1 MALGRNYF
9 RDRLWQDPNIKVS
22 ATGGRDPVSGRLTA
36 DYGLWEGLMARVYG
50 MDPQKQANLALEHRL
65 DKGAEKHAK
74 DKYGLT
80 PGDLLKVGVDI
91 NDPNN
96 TIDQINTA
104 ASKFA
109 KLKKNEAK
117 GEVETQR
124 KIERGELIADRKTAR
139 EDRRAEQALLS
150 KERQL
155 EAQQANLQQ
164 LKILGMQNQASENQW
179 MRQMQYMDKK
189 EEAKQEEA
197 QLEALVAGLASLGAN
212 LI

>member
-1 MALGRNYF
+1 MALGRNWA
-9 RDRLWQDPNIKVS
+9 RDRLWGTSDGSV
-22 ATGGRDPVSGRLTA
+22 TGGRDPVSGRLTA
-36 DYGLWEGLMARVYG
+36 DYGFLEGLMARAYQ

-74 DKYGLT
+74 TKGLT

-109 KLKKNEAK
+109 ELKKQEAEDK
-117 GEVETQR
+117 VTAKETLVRTQTL
-124 KIERGELIADRKTAR
+124 EDRKTQR
-139 EDRRAEQALLS
+139 EQAVADRELLS
-150 KERQL
+150 KERRL
-155 EAQQANLQQ
+155 ETEQANLQQ
-164 LKILGMQNQASENQW
+164 LKILGMQNQASQTQW
-179 MRQMQYMDKK
+179 MRQMEYMDKK

-197 QLEALVAGLASLGAN
+197 QLEALIAGLASLGAN

>member
-1 MALGRNYF
+1 MALGRNWT
-9 RDRLWQDPNIKVS
+9 RDRLWGTSDGSV
-22 ATGGRDPVSGRLTA
+22 TGGRDPVSGRLTA
-36 DYGLWEGLMARVYG
+36 DYGLWEGLMARAYR
-50 MDPQKQANLALEHRL
+50 MDPQKQANLALEYKL
-65 DKGAEKHAK
+65 DKGAEEHAK
-74 DKYGLT
+74 TKYGLT
-80 PGDLLKVGVDI
+80 PGDLLEVGVDI

-109 KLKKNEAK
+109 ELKKDEAEGK
-117 GEVETQR
+117 VETHRQTVR
-124 KIERGELIADRKTAR
+124 TETEADRQKVRA
-139 EDRRAEQALLS
+139 ERRAEQALLS

-197 QLEALVAGLASLGAN
+197 QLEALIAGLASLGAN

>member
-1 MALGRNYF
+1 MALGRNWA
-9 RDRLWQDPNIKVS
+9 RDRLWGTSDGSV
-22 ATGGRDPVSGRLTA
+22 TGGRDPVSGRLTA
-36 DYGLWEGLMARVYG
+36 DYGFWEGLMARAYQ
-50 MDPQKQANLALEHRL
+50 MDPQKQANLALEHKL

-74 DKYGLT
+74 EKYGLT

-109 KLKKNEAK
+109 ELKKQEAEDK
-117 GEVETQR
+117 VTAKETLVRTQTL
-124 KIERGELIADRKTAR
+124 EDRKTQR
-139 EDRRAEQALLS
+139 EQAVADRELLS
-150 KERQL
+150 KERRL
-155 EAQQANLQQ
+155 EAEQANLQQ
-164 LKILGMQNQASENQW
+164 LKILGMQNQASQTQW
-179 MRQMQYMDKK
+179 MRQMEYMDKK

-197 QLEALVAGLASLGAN
+197 QLEALIAGLASLGAN

>member
-50 MDPQKQANLALEHRL
+50 MDPQKQANLALEHSL
-65 DKGAEKHAK
+65 DKGAEKYAREQ
-74 DKYGLT
+74 GLT
-80 PGDLLKVGVDI
+80 PGDLLEVGVDI

-189 EEAKQEEA
+189 EEAKLEEA
-197 QLEALVAGLASLGAN
+197 QLEALIAGLASLGAN
-212 LI
+212 MI

>member
-9 RDRLWQDPNIKVS
+9 RDRLWQGPITGS
-22 ATGGRDPVSGRLTA
+22 ATGGRDPVSGQLTA
-36 DYGLWEGLMARVYG
+36 DYGFWEGLMARAYG
-50 MDPQKQANLALEHRL
+50 MDPQKQANLALEYKD
-65 DKGAEKHAK
+65 DKQAQA
-74 DKYGLT
+74 YARTQGLT

-96 TIDQINTA
+96 TIDQMNTA
-104 ASKFA
+104 VSQLAE
-109 KLKKNEAK
+109 LKKNKAEGKAETHRLK
-117 GEVETQR
+117 LEGER
-124 KIERGELIADRKTAR
+124 KAERD
-139 EDRRAEQALLS
+139 LLS
-150 KERQL
+150 KERRL

-197 QLEALVAGLASLGAN
+197 QLEALIAGLASLGAN

>member
-1 MALGRNYF
+1 MALGRNWA
-9 RDRLWQDPNIKVS
+9 RDRLWGTSDGSV
-22 ATGGRDPVSGRLTA
+22 TGGRDPVSGRLTA
-36 DYGLWEGLMARVYG
+36 DYGLWEGLMARVYK

-74 DKYGLT
+74 EKYGLT

-109 KLKKNEAK
+109 ELKKQEAEDK
-117 GEVETQR
+117 VTAKEDLVRTQTL
-124 KIERGELIADRKTAR
+124 EDRKTQR
-139 EDRRAEQALLS
+139 EQAVADRELLS
-150 KERQL
+150 KERRL
-155 EAQQANLQQ
+155 EAEQANLQQ
-164 LKILGMQNQASENQW
+164 LKILGMQNQASQTQW
-179 MRQMQYMDKK
+179 MRQMEYMDKK
-189 EEAKQEEA
+189 EEAKLEEA
-197 QLEALVAGLASLGAN
+197 QLEALIAGLASLGAN